1 MAFLRQC
8 LFELRKHQ
16 ELDGDQ
22 LSLTGGA
29 VSTGYTE
36 PAAVQLSEKLQEEG
50 MNLLDGVEDVP
61 TVAFNIS

>member
-22 LSLTGGA
+22 ISLTGGA
-29 VSTGYTE
+29 VSTGCTE
-36 PAAVQLSEKLQEEG
+36 PPAVQVSEKLQEEG